1 MTIESSFLDL
11 INSDF
16 VFAFFIFVLLFT
28 VLYIGLQVTN
38 LFKQKNLNLIV
49 ALAVS
54 VIAIAPHYVGIGF
67 DIVEVMSRFLQDLG
81 ILIIITVFTVMIA
94 GLFGKEKDFFLKN
107 GYMIFAII
115 FLITVNTAVY
125 LLFPGVFEQFLS
137 ISLLLAIWSS
147 LKKQKGLPAYLPTTF
162 TLIFF
167 ALLYWS
173 VIDEETLPEWIMW
186 IGDPLI
192 YKTLIGVL
200 VFAIIIRLVLRD

>member
-54 VIAIAPHYVGIGF
+54 VIAIAPHYVRIGF